1 MVIDLTKKEKQLR
14 EESSAKQKSV
24 ENWIKNKQRQQS
36 KDSTQNTL
44 SFDSINEDG
53 IVVSGKKYTQIVEFS
68 DISYQ
73 LAPEYRQ
80 IEIFNEWCHFLNY
93 FDSTIEYQLLFLN
106 KRLNTLETLND
117 IQIEARNDAFNDVR
131 EEYNQVLDNQLAK
144 GNNSMLKR
152 KFIAYTVEST
162 SLENAVNSLNRINH
176 DVINQLQNL
185 GSQVTTLSFTQTVA
199 LLHGILNPDEPR
211 KEADYETILT
221 SGLTPKDMVAPMS
234 MQFSKRGDG
243 FKLNANYCKI
253 GYMEILA
260 SELSDRM
267 LAELTDLGEM
277 NLLVSFDITPMDQ
290 HEAVRWVKGKMS
302 DIDAMKIIEQKK
314 AIRSGYDMDI
324 LPPDLINH
332 ANESKAL
339 LEDLQTRNEH
349 AYLVTITIMMNE
361 ETQEKLKNTEY
372 QVKALCQKY
381 NIAIRIPHFQQE
393 EALMTT
399 LPIGNNQLYLDRLLT
414 TSSTAI
420 FIPFTTQELFQTET
434 GSQYY
439 GLNTISNN
447 MIMANRKKLRNPNGL
462 ILGTPGSGK
471 SFGAKRELLDCFLTT
486 KDDILVIDPERE
498 YAPLVNKFNGQIVEL
513 SPSSGMYVNPLD
525 INENYSEDD
534 NPIALKTDFVMSL
547 CELVLGGKEGLNA
560 VEASVISR
568 VTIEIYRK
576 YFSNPK
582 PENMPIL
589 EDLYNELKAQP
600 ENEAQVLA
608 KGLEMYVTG
617 AFNFFNNRTNVNLDN
632 RVINFD
638 ISGLG
643 KQLKKIGML
652 IVQDQIW
659 NKVTENRGKIF
670 TRVYIDEF
678 HLLLRD
684 EQTAGYSQEI
694 WKRFRKWGGIPTGIT
709 QNVKDLMGS
718 QEIESIF
725 DNSDFVLLYNQSYS
739 DRELLSEKLH
749 ISPKQQQYIT
759 NSQAGEG
766 LFIYDHIILPFKDQF
781 PQNTTIY
788 ELLSTKPGEKSSQE

>member
-1 MVIDLTKKEKQLR
+1 MVIDLKKREKEL
-14 EESSAKQKSV
+14 EEEAISKKKAV
-24 ENWIKNKQRQQS
+24 ESWIKNKKLQQG
-36 KDSTQNTL
+36 KNSTQDTL
-44 SFDSINEDG
+44 SFDSINKEG
-53 IVVSGKKYTQIVEFS
+53 IIISGKRYTQIVEFS

-93 FDSTIEYQLLFLN
+93 FDSSIDYQLLFLN
-106 KRLNTLETLND
+106 KKLNTMETRSD
-117 IQIEARNDAFNDVR
+117 IQILSSNDSFDDIR
-131 EEYNQVLDNQLAK
+131 EEYNQMLENQLLK
-144 GNNSMLKR
+144 GNNSIIKR
-152 KFIAYTVEST
+152 KFIAYTVEAT
-162 SLENAVNSLNRINH
+162 DLENAINSLSRINH
-176 DVINQLQNL
+176 DVINQLQNI
-185 GSQVTTLSFTQTVA
+185 GCQVTTLDFSQTIA

-211 KEADYETILT
+211 KEADYESIIT
-221 SGLTPKDMVAPMS
+221 SGLTPKDMVAPMAI
-234 MQFSKRGDG
+234 QFSKRGDG
-243 FKLNANYCKI
+243 FKLNTSYSKI

-267 LAELTDLGEM
+267 LAELTDLDEM

-290 HEAVRWVKGKMS
+290 HEAVKWVKGKLS

-349 AYLVTITIMMNE
+349 AYLVTITIMMTE
-361 ETQEKLKNTEY
+361 DSQELLTNTEY
-372 QVKALCQKY
+372 QIKALCQKY
-381 NIAIRIPHFQQE
+381 NIALRILHFQQE

-420 FIPFTTQELFQTET
+420 FIPFTTQELFQTEA
-434 GSQYY
+434 GGQYY
-439 GLNTISNN
+439 GLNTISKN
-447 MIMANRKKLRNPNGL
+447 MILANRKKLRNPNGL

-486 KDDILVIDPERE
+486 KDDILVIDPEKE
-498 YAPLVNKFNGQIVEL
+498 YAPLVNKLDGQMINL
-513 SPSSGMYVNPLD
+513 SPSSGQFVNPLD
-525 INENYSEDD
+525 INDNYSEDD

-547 CELVLGGKEGLNA
+547 CELILGGKEGLNA
-560 VEASVISR
+560 VESSVISR
-568 VTIEIYRK
+568 VTIDIYRS
-576 YFSNPK
+576 YFSNPQ

-589 EDLYNELKAQP
+589 EDLYNALKAQP

-617 AFNFFNNRTNVNLDN
+617 AFNFFNNRTNVNLNN

-659 NKVTENRGKIF
+659 NKVTENRDKIF

-739 DRELLSEKLH
+739 DREFLSEKLH

-759 NSQAGEG
+759 NSQPGEG
-766 LFIYDHIILPFKDQF
+766 LIIYDHIILPFNDQF
-781 PQNTTIY
+781 PQNTTVY
-788 ELLSTKPGEKSSQE
+788 ELLSTKPGEKSS

>member
-1 MVIDLTKKEKQLR
+1 
-14 EESSAKQKSV
+14 
-24 ENWIKNKQRQQS
+24 
-36 KDSTQNTL
+36 
-44 SFDSINEDG
+44 
-53 IVVSGKKYTQIVEFS
+53 
-68 DISYQ
+68 
-73 LAPEYRQ
+73 
-80 IEIFNEWCHFLNY
+80 
-93 FDSTIEYQLLFLN
+93 
-106 KRLNTLETLND
+106 
-117 IQIEARNDAFNDVR
+117 
-131 EEYNQVLDNQLAK
+131 
-144 GNNSMLKR
+144 
-152 KFIAYTVEST
+152 
-162 SLENAVNSLNRINH
+162 
-176 DVINQLQNL
+176 
-185 GSQVTTLSFTQTVA
+185 
-199 LLHGILNPDEPR
+199 
-211 KEADYETILT
+211 
-221 SGLTPKDMVAPMS
+221 
-234 MQFSKRGDG
+234 
-243 FKLNANYCKI
+243 
-253 GYMEILA
+253 
-260 SELSDRM
+260 
-267 LAELTDLGEM
+267 
-277 NLLVSFDITPMDQ
+277 
-290 HEAVRWVKGKMS
+290 
-302 DIDAMKIIEQKK
+302 
-314 AIRSGYDMDI
+314 
-324 LPPDLINH
+324 
-332 ANESKAL
+332 
-339 LEDLQTRNEH
+339 
-349 AYLVTITIMMNE
+349 
-361 ETQEKLKNTEY
+361 
-372 QVKALCQKY
+372 
-381 NIAIRIPHFQQE
+381 
-393 EALMTT
+393 
-399 LPIGNNQLYLDRLLT
+399 
-414 TSSTAI
+414 
-420 FIPFTTQELFQTET
+420 
-434 GSQYY
+434 
-439 GLNTISNN
+439 